1 MSQQSKA
8 AAEPTKI
15 ELNEGQ
21 GSVTDKK
28 ADPESQTDEEK
39 VARDPRRATVI
50 TLVLCLGLFIFYL
63 VSDRVIP
70 TTDMARVRANVVP
83 LAPLVSGPI
92 TKVHVEPNDVVE
104 AGQPLVELDRTDYL
118 IALKQAEEDL
128 EKAGKEV
135 GVQTASVESAQAQLS
150 DAMANQQNVRRQADR
165 VFAMVKKGIVTQ
177 ADADK
182 THAALAQ
189 ASAQVAQ
196 AKAAV
201 DQAKKQ
207 LGAKGSENTE
217 IQAAILALQK
227 AQLDLERTVIRA
239 PSTGAVTNFR
249 LDEGIFANEGQP
261 LMTFVSGSES
271 WVEAYYR
278 ENSLGNVKPGDQ
290 VEIALD
296 NVPGEVFS
304 GEVTSIDYG
313 VDWGQTQQNGQLAA
327 VAEQSGWLRQ
337 TQRFPVMIR
346 FDQDMP
352 KGALRVGGQAD
363 IMMYT
368 DEKSIMNVFG
378 KLWIRVIT
386 WFSYIR

>member
-8 AAEPTKI
+8 TAELTTTEQQNQNQVTESNI
-15 ELNEGQ
+15 E
-21 GSVTDKK
+21 TD
-28 ADPESQTDEEK
+28 SQKNSGEQ
-39 VARDPRRATVI
+39 ARDPRRATLI
-50 TLVLCLGLFIFYL
+50 TLLVCAGLFIFYL

-70 TTDMARVRANVVP
+70 TTDMARVRANIVP
-83 LAPLVSGPI
+83 LAPLVSGPV
-92 TKVHVEPNDVVE
+92 TKVHVEPNDIVE
-104 AGQPLVELDRTDYL
+104 AGQPLIELDRTDYV

-150 DAMANQQNVRRQADR
+150 DAIANQQNVRRQADR

-189 ASAQVAQ
+189 ASARVDQ
-196 AKAAV
+196 ARASV

-207 LGAKGSENTE
+207 LGAKGNENTE

-239 PSTGAVTNFR
+239 PSAGAVTNFR
-249 LDEGIFANEGQP
+249 LDEGIFANKGQP
-261 LMTFVSGSES
+261 LMTFVSGDES

-278 ENSLGNVKPGDQ
+278 ENSLGNVKPGDK

-296 NVPGEVFS
+296 NVPGEVFA

-313 VDWGQTQQNGQLAA
+313 VDWGQAQQTGQLAT
-327 VAEQSGWLRQ
+327 VTNQSGWLRQ

-346 FDQDMP
+346 FEEQMP
-352 KGALRVGGQAD
+352 KGSLRVGGQAD

-368 DEKSIMNVFG
+368 DKSSLMNVFG
-378 KLWIRVIT
+378 KIWIRVIT

>member
-8 AAEPTKI
+8 ELTTTEQQTQNPVAESRTNT
-15 ELNEGQ
+15 ERA
-21 GSVTDKK
+21 KK
-28 ADPESQTDEEK
+28 GDGH
-39 VARDPRRATVI
+39 ARDPRRATLI
-50 TLVLCLGLFIFYL
+50 TLLFCAGLFVFYL

-70 TTDMARVRANVVP
+70 TTDMARVRANIVP
-83 LAPLVSGPI
+83 LAPLVSGPV
-92 TKVHVEPNDVVE
+92 TKVHVEPNDIVK
-104 AGQPLVELDRTDYL
+104 AGQPLIELERTDYV

-150 DAMANQQNVRRQADR
+150 DAIANQQNVRRQADR

-189 ASAQVAQ
+189 ASARVDQ
-196 AKAAV
+196 ARASV

-207 LGAKGSENTE
+207 LGAKGNENTE

-239 PSTGAVTNFR
+239 PSAGAVTNFR
-249 LDEGIFANEGQP
+249 LDEGIFANKGQP
-261 LMTFVSGSES
+261 LMTFVSGDES

-278 ENSLGNVKPGDQ
+278 ENSLGNVKPGDK

-296 NVPGEVFS
+296 NVPGEVFT

-313 VDWGQTQQNGQLAA
+313 VDWGQAQQTGQLAT
-327 VAEQSGWLRQ
+327 VTNQSGWLRQ

-346 FDQDMP
+346 FEEQMP
-352 KGALRVGGQAD
+352 KGSLRVGGQAD

-368 DEKSIMNVFG
+368 DESSLMNVFG
-378 KLWIRVIT
+378 KIWIRVIT

>member
-1 MSQQSKA
+1 MSKQSKVS
-8 AAEPTKI
+8 AEHTELKSGKNLAVI
-15 ELNEGQ
+15 EE
-21 GSVTDKK
+21 STMETSKPK
-28 ADPESQTDEEK
+28 AS
-39 VARDPRRATVI
+39 DPRRATL
-50 TLVLCLGLFIFYL
+50 LVLLLCAGLFLFYL
-63 VSDRVIP
+63 ISDRLIP

-83 LAPLVSGPI
+83 LAPLVSGPV
-92 TKVHVEPNDVVE
+92 TKVFVEPNDIVE
-104 AGQPLVELDRTDYL
+104 AGQPLIELDKTDYT
-118 IALKQAEEDL
+118 IALKQAEENL

-150 DAMANQQNVRRQADR
+150 DAIANQQNARSQANR
-165 VFAMVKKGIVTQ
+165 IFAMVKKGIVTQ

-189 ASAQVAQ
+189 ASARVDQ
-196 AKAAV
+196 ARASV

-207 LGAKGSENTE
+207 LGAIGDENTE

-239 PSTGAVTNFR
+239 PSPGVVTNFT
-249 LDEGIFANEGQP
+249 LDEGIFANKGQP
-261 LMTFVSGSES
+261 LMTFVSGDES

-278 ENSLGNVKPGDQ
+278 ENSLGNVKPGDK

-296 NVPGEVFS
+296 NVPGEVYS

-313 VDWGQTQQNGQLAA
+313 VDWGQTQQTGQLAN
-327 VAEQSGWLRQ
+327 VANQSGWLRQ

-346 FDQDMP
+346 FDQAMP
-352 KGALRVGGQAD
+352 KGSLRVGGQAD

-368 DEKSIMNVFG
+368 EDSSVMNVFG
-378 KLWIRVIT
+378 KVWIRVIT

>member
-1 MSQQSKA
+1 MSQQTKA
-8 AAEPTKI
+8 PSEHTALE
-15 ELNEGQ
+15 
-21 GSVTDKK
+21 S
-28 ADPESQTDEEK
+28 ESQHTAIEENTNEK
-39 VARDPRRATVI
+39 SKQKASDPRRATF
-50 TLVLCLGLFIFYL
+50 LVLLVCAGLFLFYL
-63 VSDRVIP
+63 ISDRVIP

-83 LAPLVSGPI
+83 LAPLVSGPV
-92 TKVHVEPNDVVE
+92 TKVHVEPNDIVE
-104 AGQPLVELDRTDYL
+104 AGQPLIELDKTDYM
-118 IALKQAEEDL
+118 IALKQAEESL

-150 DAMANQQNVRRQADR
+150 DAIANQQNARSQANR

-189 ASAQVAQ
+189 ASAR
-196 AKAAV
+196 V
-201 DQAKKQ
+201 DQARASVEQAKQQ
-207 LGAKGSENTE
+207 LGAIGDENTE

-239 PSTGAVTNFR
+239 PSQGVVTNFK
-249 LDEGIFANEGQP
+249 LDEGIFASKGQP
-261 LMTFVSGSES
+261 LMTFVSGDES

-278 ENSLGNVKPGDQ
+278 ENSLGNVKPGDK

-304 GEVTSIDYG
+304 GEVTSIDFG
-313 VDWGQTQQNGQLAA
+313 VDWGQTQQTGQLAN
-327 VAEQSGWLRQ
+327 VANQSGWLRQ

-346 FDQDMP
+346 FEQSMP
-352 KGALRVGGQAD
+352 KGSLRVGGQAD

-368 DEKSIMNVFG
+368 EESSVMNMFG
-378 KLWIRVIT
+378 KVWIRVIT

>member
-1 MSQQSKA
+1 MSQQTKVPAEQTTLESDSPKA
-8 AAEPTKI
+8 VI
-15 ELNEGQ
+15 EESTIENNKQ
-21 GSVTDKK
+21 K
-28 ADPESQTDEEK
+28 AS
-39 VARDPRRATVI
+39 DPRRATF
-50 TLVLCLGLFIFYL
+50 LVLIVCAGLFLFYL
-63 VSDRVIP
+63 ISDRVIP

-83 LAPLVSGPI
+83 LAPLVSGPV
-92 TKVHVEPNDVVE
+92 TKVHVEPNDIVE
-104 AGQPLVELDRTDYL
+104 AGQPLIELDRTDYV
-118 IALKQAEEDL
+118 IALKQAEENL

-150 DAMANQQNVRRQADR
+150 DAIANQQNVRSQANR

-189 ASAQVAQ
+189 ASARVNQ
-196 AKAAV
+196 ARASV

-207 LGAKGSENTE
+207 LGAIGDENTE
-217 IQAAILALQK
+217 IQVAILALQK

-239 PSTGAVTNFR
+239 PSQGAVTNFK
-249 LDEGIFANEGQP
+249 LDEGIFANKGQP
-261 LMTFVSGSES
+261 LMTFVSGDQS

-278 ENSLGNVKPGDQ
+278 ENSLGNIKAGDK

-296 NVPGEVFS
+296 NVPGEVFT
-304 GEVTSIDYG
+304 GEVSSIDYG
-313 VDWGQTQQNGQLAA
+313 VDWGQTQQTGQLAT
-327 VAEQSGWLRQ
+327 VTNQSGWLRQ

-346 FDQDMP
+346 FDQAMP
-352 KGALRVGGQAD
+352 KGSLRVGGQAD

-368 DEKSIMNVFG
+368 EESSVMNVFG
-378 KLWIRVIT
+378 KVWIRVIT

>member
-1 MSQQSKA
+1 MSQQSEET
-8 AAEPTKI
+8 AELTKT
-15 ELNEGQ
+15 ELQSQSQ
-21 GSVTDKK
+21 GAEQGADTETQKK
-28 ADPESQTDEEK
+28 SDDG
-39 VARDPRRATVI
+39 ARDPRRATFM
-50 TLVLCLGLFIFYL
+50 TLLLCAGLFIFYL

-83 LAPLVSGPI
+83 LAPLVSGPV

-104 AGQPLVELDRTDYL
+104 AGQPLIEIDRTDYM

-150 DAMANQQNVRRQADR
+150 DAIANQQNVRRQADR

-189 ASAQVAQ
+189 ASARVDQ
-196 AKAAV
+196 ARASV

-207 LGAKGSENTE
+207 LGEKGSENTE

-239 PSTGAVTNFR
+239 PSAGAVTNFR
-249 LDEGIFANEGQP
+249 LDEGIFANKGQP
-261 LMTFVSGSES
+261 LMTFVSGDES

-278 ENSLGNVKPGDQ
+278 ENSLGNVKPGDK

-296 NVPGEVFS
+296 NVPGEVFA
-304 GEVTSIDYG
+304 GEVISIDYG
-313 VDWGQTQQNGQLAA
+313 VDWGQTQQTGQLAT
-327 VAEQSGWLRQ
+327 VTNQSGWLRQ

-346 FDQDMP
+346 FDEDMP
-352 KGALRVGGQAD
+352 KGSLRVGGQAD

-368 DEKSIMNVFG
+368 DESSLMNVFG
-378 KLWIRVIT
+378 KVWIRVIT

>member
-8 AAEPTKI
+8 TAELTTTEQQNQNQFTESNI
-15 ELNEGQ
+15 E
-21 GSVTDKK
+21 TD
-28 ADPESQTDEEK
+28 SQKNSGEQ
-39 VARDPRRATVI
+39 ARDPRRATLI
-50 TLVLCLGLFIFYL
+50 TLLLCAGLFIFYL

-70 TTDMARVRANVVP
+70 TTDMARVRANIVP
-83 LAPLVSGPI
+83 LAPLVSGPV
-92 TKVHVEPNDVVE
+92 TKVHVEPNDIVE
-104 AGQPLVELDRTDYL
+104 AGQPLIELDRTDYV

-150 DAMANQQNVRRQADR
+150 DAIANQQNVRRQADR

-189 ASAQVAQ
+189 ASARVDQ
-196 AKAAV
+196 ARASV

-207 LGAKGSENTE
+207 LGAKGNENTE

-239 PSTGAVTNFR
+239 PSAGAVTNFR
-249 LDEGIFANEGQP
+249 LDEGIFANKGQP
-261 LMTFVSGSES
+261 LMTFVSGDES

-278 ENSLGNVKPGDQ
+278 ENSLGNVKPGDK

-296 NVPGEVFS
+296 NVPGEVFA

-313 VDWGQTQQNGQLAA
+313 VDWGQAQQTGQLAT
-327 VAEQSGWLRQ
+327 VTNQSGWLRQ

-346 FDQDMP
+346 FEEQMP
-352 KGALRVGGQAD
+352 KGSLRVGGQAD

-368 DEKSIMNVFG
+368 DKSSLMNVFG
-378 KLWIRVIT
+378 KIWIRVIT

>member
-1 MSQQSKA
+1 METSK
-8 AAEPTKI
+8 P
-15 ELNEGQ
+15 
-21 GSVTDKK
+21 K
-28 ADPESQTDEEK
+28 AS
-39 VARDPRRATVI
+39 DPRRATL
-50 TLVLCLGLFIFYL
+50 LVLLLCAGLFLFYL
-63 VSDRVIP
+63 ISDRLIP

-83 LAPLVSGPI
+83 LAPLVSGPV
-92 TKVHVEPNDVVE
+92 TKVFVEPNDIVE
-104 AGQPLVELDRTDYL
+104 AGQPLIELDKTDYT
-118 IALKQAEEDL
+118 IALKQAEENL

-150 DAMANQQNVRRQADR
+150 DAIANQQNARSQANR
-165 VFAMVKKGIVTQ
+165 IFAMVKKGIVTQ

-189 ASAQVAQ
+189 ASARVDQ
-196 AKAAV
+196 ARASV

-207 LGAKGSENTE
+207 LGAIGDENTE

-239 PSTGAVTNFR
+239 PSPGVVTNFT
-249 LDEGIFANEGQP
+249 LDEGIFANKGQP
-261 LMTFVSGSES
+261 LMTFVSGDES

-278 ENSLGNVKPGDQ
+278 ENSLGNVKPGDK

-296 NVPGEVFS
+296 NVPGEVYS

-313 VDWGQTQQNGQLAA
+313 VDWGQTQQTGQLAN
-327 VAEQSGWLRQ
+327 VANQSGWLRQ

-346 FDQDMP
+346 FDQAMP
-352 KGALRVGGQAD
+352 KGSLRVGGQAD

-368 DEKSIMNVFG
+368 EDSSVMNVFG
-378 KLWIRVIT
+378 KVWIRVIT

>member
-8 AAEPTKI
+8 TAELTTT
-15 ELNEGQ
+15 EQQNQNQVTEGNLE
-21 GSVTDKK
+21 TD
-28 ADPESQTDEEK
+28 SQKNSGEQ
-39 VARDPRRATVI
+39 ARDPRRATLI
-50 TLVLCLGLFIFYL
+50 TLLVCAGLFIFYL

-70 TTDMARVRANVVP
+70 TTDMARVRANIVP
-83 LAPLVSGPI
+83 LAPLVSGPV
-92 TKVHVEPNDVVE
+92 TKVHVEPNDIVE
-104 AGQPLVELDRTDYL
+104 AGQPLIELDRTDYV

-150 DAMANQQNVRRQADR
+150 DAIANQQNVRRQADR

-189 ASAQVAQ
+189 ASARVDQ
-196 AKAAV
+196 ARASV

-207 LGAKGSENTE
+207 LGAKGNENTE

-239 PSTGAVTNFR
+239 PSAGAVTNFR
-249 LDEGIFANEGQP
+249 LDEGIFANKGQP
-261 LMTFVSGSES
+261 LMTFVSGDES

-278 ENSLGNVKPGDQ
+278 ENSLGNVKPGDK

-296 NVPGEVFS
+296 NVPGEVFA

-313 VDWGQTQQNGQLAA
+313 VDWGQAQQTGQLAT
-327 VAEQSGWLRQ
+327 VTNQSGWLRQ

-346 FDQDMP
+346 FEEQMP
-352 KGALRVGGQAD
+352 KGSLRVGGQAD

-368 DEKSIMNVFG
+368 DKSSLMNVFG
-378 KLWIRVIT
+378 KIWIRVIT